1 MAELYAKFTSLEG
14 GMNSGFDPAVISD
27 KQYWLGLNLVCRK
40 GRPTTRPDFLRHII
54 TFVDDRIPS
63 AGTVLAAGVITCT
76 AAQNEEI
83 FKYGKFQGAKE
94 YQTGAARYLVA
105 MVSGWIFIYD
115 VSSKKMFRMSSIPR
129 MARHID
135 RAWFCQVVDFMVVQ
149 DGINRPVIINNL
161 SARVSDKSKDEIPA
175 GKAMIFGHGRI
186 FLQISARNFIA
197 GDIYKFY
204 EPDAVFKFTENT
216 YTAEGGAFSVASEI
230 GNITGM
236 HFATQFDTATGDGP
250 LLVACEN
257 GVASYSIQNSRTL
270 WNNNDLSKI
279 QVIGTG
285 IVGQSAKADVNQD
298 MMFWSWE
305 GLRSWA
311 TTRQDVSYRRK
322 YSNQSAEMNEVLK
335 YETSWLLPMVSMVY
349 VNNRLLIT
357 TGAEKVQCKE
367 LLPGEEVESMEWN
380 DYAFQGMISLDFDQ
394 INNQIKS
401 DSSSTYTPQS
411 ASFDGM
417 WTGIHPT
424 QLVSVNISGKTR
436 AFAFDKS
443 SSNENR
449 IFEILDSS
457 SGLDNETTPIACSL
471 FTRNYVGVT
480 GDTYS
485 EQPFVTKRLME
496 MRLWV
501 SAIKHPTLIEL
512 HVKNDLTTSYHLLQQ
527 RMLNFETW
535 NPDLV
540 DGEIQVGTTRNC
552 GMIPFEDFKNN
563 FSPVTQRPYNFGHE
577 LGFLIR
583 WYGHAEISRMLAKL
597 NDEGPAANELNPK
610 EIEFVNEPSIDPF
623 EYRI

>member
-27 KQYWLGLNLVCRK
+27 KQYWMGINVVCRK
-40 GRPTTRPDFLRHII
+40 GRPSTRPDFARCKI
-54 TFVDDRIPS
+54 TFMADRVPKE
-63 AGTVLAAGVITCT
+63 GTVLPEGVITCT
-76 AAQNEEI
+76 AAQNEAI
-83 FKYGKFQGAKE
+83 YKYGKFQGSKE
-94 YQTGAARYLVA
+94 YQTGSARYLVA

-115 VSSKKMFRMSSIPR
+115 VSSGKMYRMSTVPR
-129 MARHID
+129 MARHIN
-135 RAWFCQVVDFMVVQ
+135 RAWFCQVVEYMVVQ

-161 SARVSDKSKDEIPA
+161 SARVSDKTKNEIPA
-175 GKAMIFGHGRI
+175 GRAMIFGHGRI

-204 EPDAVFKFTENT
+204 EPEAVFKFTENT

-230 GNITGM
+230 GDITGM

-257 GVASYSIQNSRTL
+257 GVASYAIQNSRTL
-270 WNNNDLSKI
+270 WNNNDLSKV

-285 IVGQSAKADVNQD
+285 FVGQSAKTDVNQD

-322 YSNQSAEMNEVLK
+322 YSNQSAEMTEVLK
-335 YETSWLLPMVSMVY
+335 HETSWLLPLVSMVH

-357 TGAEKVQCKE
+357 TVAEKTQCME
-367 LLPGEEVESMEWN
+367 RLPGSTEETMQWN
-380 DYAFQGMISLDFDQ
+380 DYAFKGIISLDFDQ

-401 DSSSTYTPQS
+401 DNQTYVPQS
-411 ASFDGM
+411 ASFDGI

-424 QLVSVNISGKTR
+424 QLVAVNLSGKTR

-443 SSNENR
+443 ASGENR

-457 SGLDNETTPIACSL
+457 SGIDNESMPIACSL
-471 FTRNYVGVT
+471 FTRNYVGMT
-480 GDTYS
+480 GDTYT
-485 EQPFVTKRLME
+485 EQPFVTKRLVE
-496 MRLWV
+496 MRLWI
-501 SAIKHPTLIEL
+501 SSIKHPTVVEL
-512 HVKNDLTTSYHLLQQ
+512 HVKNDLTTSYHLLQK

-535 NPDLV
+535 NKDLV
-540 DGEIQVGTTRNC
+540 DNDVFVGTTRNC
-552 GMIPFEDFKNN
+552 GMVPFQDFEDN
-563 FSPVTQRPYNFGHE
+563 FSVITKRPYNFGHE

-583 WYGHAEISRMLAKL
+583 WFGHAEISRMLAKL
-597 NDEGPAANELNPK
+597 NDEGPANNELK
-610 EIEFVNEPSIDPF
+610 IDQIEYVNEPAIDPF